1 MGLDDEMGLD
11 DQDLARAAR
20 IVAEAERVVAVTG
33 AGISAESGVPT
44 FRGPE
49 GLWRNYHPEELATPE
64 AFSHDPRLVWEW
76 YEWRRQRIAG
86 CRPNDA
92 HLALA
97 RAALRRGDVRIL
109 TQNVDGLHAL
119 AAHEVAHEVAHE
131 AADEATDGAAGPAL
145 PIELHGSIFR
155 VRCTSCR
162 DRYAHR
168 EEVRT
173 DSLETLPRCR
183 GCGGLLRPDVVW
195 FGEALDES
203 ALETAFDEAARADV
217 CLVIG
222 TSALVQPTASLPRV
236 TQANGGRVIEINPE
250 PTPLTATADVS
261 LRARAAASVG
271 RILDG
276 PKLSDAGG

>member
-1 MGLDDEMGLD
+1 MGPDA
-11 DQDLARAAR
+11 QDLARAAR
-20 IVAEAERVVAVTG
+20 IVAEAERIVVVTG

-44 FRGPE
+44 FRGPG
-49 GLWRNYHPEELATPE
+49 GLWKNYRPEELATPE
-64 AFSHDPRLVWEW
+64 AFRRDPRLVWEW
-76 YEWRRQRIAG
+76 YDWRRQRIAG

-92 HLALA
+92 HFALA
-97 RAALRRGDVRIL
+97 RAALRRGGVRIL

-119 AAHEVAHEVAHE
+119 AAHEVAEG
-131 AADEATDGAAGPAL
+131 ATPEPAL

-155 VRCTSCR
+155 VRCTSCH
-162 DRYAHR
+162 DRYTHR

-173 DSLETLPRCR
+173 ASVEALPRCR

-195 FGEALDES
+195 FGEALDEA
-203 ALETAFDEAARADV
+203 ALGTAFDEAARADV

-222 TSALVQPTASLPRV
+222 TSAVVQPTASLPRV
-236 TQANGGRVIEINPE
+236 TQANGGRIIEINPE
-250 PTPLTATADVS
+250 PTPLTTIADLS